1 MAVLSILAGGATG
14 FLFAVFA
21 LIFLQVGWLAALG
34 VWSLGGMGTASA
46 IMVAALL
53 PTQASRARLLQETA

>member
-1 MAVLSILAGGATG
+1 MAVFSILAGGVTG

-21 LIFLQVGWLAALG
+21 LCFLQFGWLAALG

-46 IMVAALL
+46 LLAASLL
-53 PTQASRARLLQETA
+53 PLPGARAQLSQETA